1 MDRIAKFMPGTQEH
15 SQDQQQY
22 LRRMRDVTANKINQ
36 FANVFAALSNSFSVY
51 GYVEEEDKETEADLF
66 FKYNYCKNMS
76 NMF

>member
-1 MDRIAKFMPGTQEH
+1 MDRIAKFMPGTHEH

-66 FKYNYCKNMS
+66 
-76 NMF
+76 